1 MDILIALL
9 DLVDCQKKKEQKDE
23 NAEEEEEEYMMT
35 TRRREKMKAIIGSWV
50 ADIGMG
56 SSPVCFLL

>member
-23 NAEEEEEEYMMT
+23 NVEEEEEEYMMT
-35 TRRREKMKAIIGSWV
+35 TRRRNKMKAIGSWV